1 LRVDGDVAESAAERH
16 LLSHGL
22 KLLEKNYR
30 CRFGE
35 IDLIFQ
41 DGATLV
47 FVEVRQ
53 RRSEGFGGAAESIT
67 AAKRERLVATARH
80 YLAGRKSSP
89 CRFDAVLLQGAEPIR
104 WVKNAFEA

>member
-1 LRVDGDVAESAAERH
+1 MKGDAAETEALQH
-16 LLSHGL
+16 LVGQGL
-22 KLLEKNYR
+22 KLLARNYR

-35 IDLIFQ
+35 IDLILE

-47 FVEVRQ
+47 FVEVR
-53 RRSEGFGGAAESIT
+53 RRSGNGFGGAIGSIT
-67 AAKRERLVATARH
+67 PAKRARLIATAEH
-80 YLAGRKSSP
+80 YLAQRKPSP